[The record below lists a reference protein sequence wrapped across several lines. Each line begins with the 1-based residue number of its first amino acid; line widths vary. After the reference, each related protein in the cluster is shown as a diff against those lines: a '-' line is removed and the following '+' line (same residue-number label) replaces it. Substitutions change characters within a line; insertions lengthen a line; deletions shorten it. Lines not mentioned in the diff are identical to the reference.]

1 MPRGNMKVA
10 DKSKDFKGSMKR
22 LFVTLDKWRKLLI
35 ISILLALISALLST
49 IAPNRLSGITDVI
62 SDGIKPNVE
71 QQKPEQVM
79 NVNGQQK
86 PVEQNNTAKKKK
98 CGC

>member
-1 MPRGNMKVA
+1 MEP
-10 DKSKDFKGSMKR
+10 S
-22 LFVTLDKWRKLLI
+22 
-35 ISILLALISALLST
+35 
-49 IAPNRLSGITDVI
+49 
-62 SDGIKPNVE
+62 VE